1 MAVPFLAMAGLG
13 LLSSIYQNKAIEE
26 ASSANYA
33 NAVERAEREAM
44 AQRGQL
50 MQQSRENSIAV
61 NQERYN
67 LQREAMRERG
77 SEAVD
82 QAERGFSGVLAQRIK
97 TATNL
102 QEAQQ
107 DATIDINEELE
118 QSALNARSTGVAQGK
133 VDRIDN
139 ARMARHNALAQRKQG
154 VGLVVDTVSAGATG
168 MQMASSLGIGGNT
181 TVNTVDT
188 KQNSFGVLR
197 SDVN

>member
-1 MAVPFLAMAGLG
+1 MAVPFLAMAGLNI
-13 LLSSIYQNKAIEE
+13 LSNIYQNQAIEE
-26 ASSANYA
+26 TAQDNYV
-33 NAVERAEREAM
+33 NAVKRAEREAM

-77 SEAVD
+77 SEAVA
-82 QAERGFSGVLAQRIK
+82 QAEGGFSGVLAQRIQ

-102 QEAQQ
+102 QEGQQ

-118 QSALNARSTGVAQGK
+118 QSTLNAKATGVEQGR

-154 VGLVVDTVSAGATG
+154 VGLAVDAVSAGATG
-168 MQMASSLGIGGNT
+168 MQVAGGLGIGKNT
-181 TVNTVDT
+181 TVNKV
-188 KQNSFGVLR
+188 G
-197 SDVN
+197 

>member
-97 TATNL
+97 TATDLPNTRL
-102 QEAQQ
+102 
-107 DATIDINEELE
+107 DIP
-118 QSALNARSTGVAQGK
+118 SAPV
-133 VDRIDN
+133 
-139 ARMARHNALAQRKQG
+139 ALA
-154 VGLVVDTVSAGATG
+154 TG
-168 MQMASSLGIGGNT
+168 
-181 TVNTVDT
+181 
-188 KQNSFGVLR
+188 
-197 SDVN
+197 